1 MEHLNLA
8 NTYKLERT
16 VQQFEENVPSSGAV
30 ASTSTG
36 EMAINYS
43 CTCIVV
49 VGPPGIYPSDPS
61 KTWRGKDDMLPPELS
76 LRPLASSVAVSGP
89 YGGLASESVGM

>member
-1 MEHLNLA
+1 MQSMLLK
-8 NTYKLERT
+8 YWKLL
-16 VQQFEENVPSSGAV
+16 FL
-30 ASTSTG
+30 ST
-36 EMAINYS
+36 I
-43 CTCIVV
+43 V
-49 VGPPGIYPSDPS
+49 VGPLGIYPSDPS